1 MNGSLFLR
9 KNAQHVK
16 KYFLAD
22 SKKENDAYFAWRFAC
37 CCFQKAARFL
47 SAKMRVVILLV
58 SRRYSQHI
66 LGLWKKKYR
75 ESKKKKKE

>member
-1 MNGSLFLR
+1 MR

-22 SKKENDAYFAWRFAC
+22 SKKKNDAYFAWRFAC

-47 SAKMRVVILLV
+47 FGENASCHIARLTALQSAHPWTVEKEI
-58 SRRYSQHI
+58 Q
-66 LGLWKKKYR
+66 R
-75 ESKKKKKE
+75 E